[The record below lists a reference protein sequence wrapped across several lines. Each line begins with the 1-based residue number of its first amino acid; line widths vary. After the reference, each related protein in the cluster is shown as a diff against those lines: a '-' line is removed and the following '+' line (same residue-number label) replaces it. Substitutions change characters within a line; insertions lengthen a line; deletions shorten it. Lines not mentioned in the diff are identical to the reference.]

1 MSYLELRDISKI
13 YGEGAA
19 EVHALQRVDLS
30 VDAGSLVA
38 VMGASGSGKSTLLT
52 IAGSLEDPTSG
63 EVYVGGRA
71 LSSLSRNGK
80 AQLRRQSIGYVFQ
93 DYNLLAGLSAVEN
106 VSLPLELDGVAARK
120 AQSAA
125 LESLEDFGLKDRA
138 SHYPDQLS
146 GGERQRVAIARAV
159 VGGPAAAP
167 GRRALRRAR
176 LHQRRGGHAPDP
188 GGLPPRHGRRRGDPR
203 RPARLVGRPRDLPP
217 RRPDRRPDAPGREP
231 GSGTRRPPEP
241 MSVGVLERPAT
252 GSAPEPTTGGVPAR
266 RAMIRWAWRLF
277 KREWRQQ
284 LLILLLVIVAVAAV
298 VVGAA
303 VAVNTPPPANAGFG
317 TADDMATFASSNA
330 KQAHLD
336 LQSADAQIAALEHR
350 FGTVQVIENE
360 TFHVPGSTQTYQLR
374 SQDPHGPY
382 GGPMLQLLSGHY
394 PDRAGPDRPHPG
406 AGVRAQPAGGRH
418 LVPGRQDRRRHRAE
432 PPEPARRVRA
442 GSPGAGDAPDPGDVL
457 FDAPGVNPGRIG
469 ANVYTP
475 AQNGNS
481 NPINPDTIV
490 LALATVGM
498 LLIALVSVGGFTVLA
513 QRRLRALGM
522 LESMGATDRNV
533 RLVLRANGVIVGAVG
548 ALVGFALGLVAWLAY
563 RPHNEQSAHHLIPMF
578 ALPWTVIVV
587 AMVLAVVATFLAA
600 GHPARAITRVP
611 VVSALAGRPAPPRQ
625 IHRSFVP
632 GVIALVIGFFMFS
645 ASGAAGSSGVIWL
658 IPGFVALVA
667 GIILMA
673 PFFLALLARV
683 GRRAPIAIRL
693 ALRDLSRYRARSGS
707 ALSAISVGVLIAVVI
722 CAVAVAR
729 YSNVYDYVGPNLA
742 SNELAVWSPNGQ
754 NGNNPDP
761 SAPTLQDIESQEAS
775 VHSIASAVG
784 ATDVVELDNPAP
796 SVGLQNPSAS
806 GRQWDGQIFVATPA
820 LLRAYGINPS
830 SIPSDVD
837 VLSSRPGL
845 SGSGV
850 QLTYGGGGGKGGG
863 QLVGPGSGGG
873 GGPGPGNTNTCSPG
887 GCIAHPVVQEESRL
901 PTGTDAPNTVIT
913 ESALR
918 RLHLASQSSLDG
930 WIIQA
935 NSPITSAQIT
945 NAQALAAT
953 NNLSIESKNDAP
965 TSHEIVNWA
974 TVFAIALGSRHPGH
988 EHRPHPQRDGERVA
1002 HADGHRRQLPHPA
1015 HPDGGHRRRPGLPGR
1030 AARDGGRL
1038 RRAGRVVPLER
1049 PGRWPVGHHRS
1060 HPLEQPVPHRD
1071 RHARR
1076 RHDRRLGVGGTG
1088 PDGDLHPPDGVARP
1102 MQ

>member
-1 MSYLELRDISKI
+1 
-13 YGEGAA
+13 
-19 EVHALQRVDLS
+19 V
-30 VDAGSLVA
+30 
-38 VMGASGSGKSTLLT
+38 
-52 IAGSLEDPTSG
+52 
-63 EVYVGGRA
+63 
-71 LSSLSRNGK
+71 
-80 AQLRRQSIGYVFQ
+80 
-93 DYNLLAGLSAVEN
+93 
-106 VSLPLELDGVAARK
+106 
-120 AQSAA
+120 
-125 LESLEDFGLKDRA
+125 
-138 SHYPDQLS
+138 
-146 GGERQRVAIARAV
+146 
-159 VGGPAAAP
+159 
-167 GRRALRRAR
+167 
-176 LHQRRGGHAPDP
+176 
-188 GGLPPRHGRRRGDPR
+188 
-203 RPARLVGRPRDLPP
+203 
-217 RRPDRRPDAPGREP
+217 
-231 GSGTRRPPEP
+231 
-241 MSVGVLERPAT
+241 SVGVLERPVT

-303 VAVNTPPPANAGFG
+303 VAVNTPPPANAGYG
-317 TADDMATFASSNA
+317 TADDLATYTSSPNA
-330 KQAHLD
+330 KQ
-336 LQSADAQIAALEHR
+336 SANLNLHSVDAQIAALEHR

-360 TFHVPGSTQTYQLR
+360 TFHVPGSTQTYDLR

-394 PDRAGPDRPHPG
+394 PTGASQIALTPG
-406 AGVRAQPAGGRH
+406 LASELNLRVGDTWSSQGGRTVVGIVRNPQSLLDEFA
-418 LVPGRQDRRRHRAE
+418 LVLPGQVTH
-432 PPEPARRVRA
+432 PTVI
-442 GSPGAGDAPDPGDVL
+442 DVF
-457 FDAPGVNPGRIG
+457 FDAPGVNPNRIG
-469 ANVYTP
+469 SNVSTP
-475 AQNGNS
+475 GSLTN

-490 LALATVGM
+490 LVLATVGM

-513 QRRLRALGM
+513 QRRLRAIGM

-533 RLVLRANGVIVGAVG
+533 RLVLRANGVIVGGVG
-548 ALVGFALGLVAWLAY
+548 ALLGFALGLAAWLAY
-563 RPHNEQSAHHLIPMF
+563 RPHNEQSAHHVISMF
-578 ALPWTVIVV
+578 ALPWTVIAV
-587 AMVLAVVATFLAA
+587 AMVLAVVAAFLAA

-658 IPGFVALVA
+658 IPGFIALIA
-667 GIILMA
+667 GIILVS

-683 GRRAPIAIRL
+683 GRKAPIAVRL

-729 YSNVYDYVGPNLA
+729 YSNVFDYVGPNLA

-754 NGNNPDP
+754 NGNNPNP
-761 SAPTLQDIESQEAS
+761 SAPTLQAIESQEAS
-775 VHSIASAVG
+775 VHSIASTVG

-796 SVGLQNPSAS
+796 SVGLQNPSGS
-806 GRQWDGQIFVATPA
+806 GRQWDGQIYVATPA

-863 QLVGPGSGGG
+863 QLVGPGSGGSGGG
-873 GGPGPGNTNTCSPG
+873 GGPGPGNTNTCSPE
-887 GCIAHPVVQEESRL
+887 GCIAHPVVQEESHL

-935 NSPITSAQIT
+935 NSPITSPQIT

-974 TVFAIALGSRHPGH
+974 TVFAIALALGILAMSIGLIRSETASELRTLTATGASSRTRRSLTAVTAG
-988 EHRPHPQRDGERVA
+988 GLAFLGALLGTVA
-1002 HADGHRRQLPHPA
+1002 AYVGLAGWFHTNALE
-1015 HPDGGHRRRPGLPGR
+1015 GGLSNIIDHIPWSNLFLIVIAMPVV
-1030 AARDGGRL
+1030 AAIVGWVL
-1038 RRAGRVVPLER
+1038 AGREPTGLSTRPLE
-1049 PGRWPVGHHRS
+1049 
-1060 HPLEQPVPHRD
+1060 
-1071 RHARR
+1071 
-1076 RHDRRLGVGGTG
+1076 
-1088 PDGDLHPPDGVARP
+1088 
-1102 MQ
+1102 

>member
-1 MSYLELRDISKI
+1 
-13 YGEGAA
+13 
-19 EVHALQRVDLS
+19 
-30 VDAGSLVA
+30 
-38 VMGASGSGKSTLLT
+38 
-52 IAGSLEDPTSG
+52 
-63 EVYVGGRA
+63 
-71 LSSLSRNGK
+71 
-80 AQLRRQSIGYVFQ
+80 
-93 DYNLLAGLSAVEN
+93 
-106 VSLPLELDGVAARK
+106 
-120 AQSAA
+120 
-125 LESLEDFGLKDRA
+125 
-138 SHYPDQLS
+138 
-146 GGERQRVAIARAV
+146 
-159 VGGPAAAP
+159 
-167 GRRALRRAR
+167 
-176 LHQRRGGHAPDP
+176 
-188 GGLPPRHGRRRGDPR
+188 
-203 RPARLVGRPRDLPP
+203 
-217 RRPDRRPDAPGREP
+217 
-231 GSGTRRPPEP
+231 

-252 GSAPEPTTGGVPAR
+252 GSAPEPTTGGIPAR
-266 RAMIRWAWRLF
+266 RAMTRWAWRLF

-303 VAVNTPPPANAGFG
+303 VATNTPPPANAGYG
-317 TADDMATFASSNA
+317 TAGDLATFTSSG
-330 KQAHLD
+330 KQPLH
-336 LQSADAQIAALEHR
+336 LQSVVAQIAALEHR
-350 FGTVQVIENE
+350 FGTVQAIENE
-360 TFHVPGSTQTYQLR
+360 TFNIPGSTQTYQLR

-394 PDRAGPDRPHPG
+394 PTGSNEIALTPGLASELNLRVGDIWPQGGKTVVGLVQNPQSLLDEFALVAPGQVTHPTT
-406 AGVRAQPAGGRH
+406 VN
-418 LVPGRQDRRRHRAE
+418 
-432 PPEPARRVRA
+432 
-442 GSPGAGDAPDPGDVL
+442 VL

-469 ANVYTP
+469 SNVYTP
-475 AQNGNS
+475 AQNGNA

-513 QRRLRALGM
+513 QRRLRSLGM

-533 RLVLRANGVIVGAVG
+533 RLVLRANGVIVGAAG
-548 ALVGFALGLVAWLAY
+548 ALFGFALGLVAWLAY
-563 RPHNEQSAHHLIPMF
+563 RPHNEQSAHHLIPIF

-587 AMVLAVVATFLAA
+587 AMVLAVVATFVAA

-611 VVSALAGRPAPPRQ
+611 VVAALAGRPAPPRQ

-632 GVIALVIGFFMFS
+632 GVIALVIGFFMFT

-658 IPGFVALVA
+658 IPGFIALIA

-683 GRRAPIAIRL
+683 GRKAPIAIRL

-722 CAVAVAR
+722 CAVAIAR

-754 NGNNPDP
+754 NGNNPNP
-761 SAPTLQDIESQEAS
+761 SAPTLQELQSQEAS

-784 ATDVVELDNPAP
+784 ANDVAELYNPAP
-796 SVGLQNPSAS
+796 SVGLQNPSGS
-806 GRQWDGQIFVATPA
+806 GRQWDGQIYVATPA
-820 LLRAYGINPS
+820 LLRAYAINPL

-850 QLTYGGGGGKGGG
+850 QVTYGGGGGKGGG

-873 GGPGPGNTNTCSPG
+873 GGPGPGNTNTCSPE
-887 GCIAHPVVQEESRL
+887 GCIAHPVVQEESQL

-918 RLHLASQSSLDG
+918 RLHLAGDSSLDG

-935 NSPITSAQIT
+935 KSPITSAQVT

-953 NNLSIESKNDAP
+953 NNLSVESKNDAP

-974 TVFAIALGSRHPGH
+974 TVFAIALALGILAMSIGLIRSETASELPTLTATGASSRTRRTLTAVTAG
-988 EHRPHPQRDGERVA
+988 GLAFLGALLGTVA
-1002 HADGHRRQLPHPA
+1002 AYVGLAGWFYSNSLEGGLSDIIDHIPWNNLILIVIAMPA
-1015 HPDGGHRRRPGLPGR
+1015 VAMIVGWVL
-1030 AARDGGRL
+1030 
-1038 RRAGRVVPLER
+1038 AGRDPTTI
-1049 PGRWPVGHHRS
+1049 S
-1060 HPLEQPVPHRD
+1060 
-1071 RHARR
+1071 
-1076 RHDRRLGVGGTG
+1076 
-1088 PDGDLHPPDGVARP
+1088 ARP
-1102 MQ
+1102 ME

>member
-1 MSYLELRDISKI
+1 
-13 YGEGAA
+13 
-19 EVHALQRVDLS
+19 
-30 VDAGSLVA
+30 
-38 VMGASGSGKSTLLT
+38 
-52 IAGSLEDPTSG
+52 
-63 EVYVGGRA
+63 
-71 LSSLSRNGK
+71 
-80 AQLRRQSIGYVFQ
+80 
-93 DYNLLAGLSAVEN
+93 
-106 VSLPLELDGVAARK
+106 
-120 AQSAA
+120 
-125 LESLEDFGLKDRA
+125 
-138 SHYPDQLS
+138 
-146 GGERQRVAIARAV
+146 
-159 VGGPAAAP
+159 
-167 GRRALRRAR
+167 
-176 LHQRRGGHAPDP
+176 
-188 GGLPPRHGRRRGDPR
+188 
-203 RPARLVGRPRDLPP
+203 
-217 RRPDRRPDAPGREP
+217 
-231 GSGTRRPPEP
+231 
-241 MSVGVLERPAT
+241 MSVGVLERPVT

-277 KREWRQQ
+277 RREWRQQ

-303 VAVNTPPPANAGFG
+303 VATNTPPPANAGYG
-317 TADDMATFASSNA
+317 TAGDLATFTSSGKAPPNL
-330 KQAHLD
+330 H
-336 LQSADAQIAALEHR
+336 SVGAQIAALEHR

-360 TFHVPGSTQTYQLR
+360 TFNVPGSTETYQLR

-382 GGPMLQLLSGHY
+382 GGPMLELLSGHY
-394 PDRAGPDRPHPG
+394 PTGPNQIALTPG
-406 AGVRAQPAGGRH
+406 LASELNLRVGDTWSQGSKTVVGIVQNPQSLLDEFA
-418 LVPGRQDRRRHRAE
+418 LVP
-432 PPEPARRVRA
+432 
-442 GSPGAGDAPDPGDVL
+442 PGQVTHPTTVDVL
-457 FDAPGVNPGRIG
+457 FDAPGVDPGGIG
-469 ANVYTP
+469 SNVSTP
-475 AQNGNS
+475 GSLNN

-490 LALATVGM
+490 LALTTVGM

-513 QRRLRALGM
+513 QRRMRALGM

-533 RLVLRANGVIVGAVG
+533 RLVLRANGVIVGGVG
-548 ALVGFALGLVAWLAY
+548 ALVGLALGLVAWLAY

-578 ALPWTVIVV
+578 ALPWKVIVP

-600 GHPARAITRVP
+600 GHPARSITRVP

-632 GVIALVIGFFMFS
+632 GVIALVLGFFMFS

-658 IPGFVALVA
+658 IPGFVALIA

-683 GRRAPIAIRL
+683 GRKAPIAMRL

-742 SNELAVWSPNGQ
+742 SNEVAIWSPNGQ
-754 NGNNPDP
+754 DGNNPNP

-806 GRQWDGQIFVATPA
+806 GRQWDGQIYVATPP

-830 SIPSDVD
+830 SIPSNVD

-850 QLTYGGGGGKGGG
+850 QLTYGGGGGKGSG
-863 QLVGPGSGGG
+863 QLVGPGSGGSGGG
-873 GGPGPGNTNTCSPG
+873 GGPGPGNTNTCSPE
-887 GCIAHPVVQEESRL
+887 GCIAHPVVQEESQL

-935 NSPITSAQIT
+935 NSRITSAQIT

-965 TSHEIVNWA
+965 TSAEIVNWA
-974 TVFAIALGSRHPGH
+974 TVFAIALALGILAMSIGLIRSETASELRTLTATGASSRTRRSLTAVTAG
-988 EHRPHPQRDGERVA
+988 GLAFLGALLGTVA
-1002 HADGHRRQLPHPA
+1002 AYVGLAGWFHTNALE
-1015 HPDGGHRRRPGLPGR
+1015 GGLSNIIDHIPWSNLFLIVIAMPVV
-1030 AARDGGRL
+1030 AAIVGWVL
-1038 RRAGRVVPLER
+1038 AGREPTGLSTRPLE
-1049 PGRWPVGHHRS
+1049 
-1060 HPLEQPVPHRD
+1060 
-1071 RHARR
+1071 
-1076 RHDRRLGVGGTG
+1076 
-1088 PDGDLHPPDGVARP
+1088 
-1102 MQ
+1102 